1 LPRIEE
7 PTPISE
13 SLAKCARVAYNVS
26 KYMGDTAN
34 VYQNN
39 KTGAYYFR
47 LESDNRPIPDSDL
60 LIELK
65 DRQKGGIA

>member
-1 LPRIEE
+1 
-7 PTPISE
+7 
-13 SLAKCARVAYNVS
+13 
-26 KYMGDTAN
+26 MGDTAN